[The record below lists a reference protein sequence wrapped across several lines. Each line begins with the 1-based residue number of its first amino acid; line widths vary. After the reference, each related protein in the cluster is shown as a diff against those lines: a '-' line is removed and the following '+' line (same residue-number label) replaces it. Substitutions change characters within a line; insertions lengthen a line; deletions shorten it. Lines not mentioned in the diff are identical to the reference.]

1 MPTWNHQSL
10 QSSTTCLDCQGSHDL
25 LSSLQLAM
33 GILHSIEVDRD
44 HLVAPPL
51 ALHRLE
57 LHENVAVIEE
67 KKQKDLILPRNLEK
81 FYKSSYF
88 PESDRSSL
96 PEFLEARYPWVG
108 ILGSQIRWHTCRG
121 KQGQPYLGEMDM
133 KQLPDYTFQED
144 MFVGKTSNQYLL
156 FDGFSFGSFVSKMG
170 NVIHGKRALQV
181 PGPGPDVLRIGNLES

>member
-1 MPTWNHQSL
+1 MSIIISCNIKLYHIQYHQNQKKFTWKSSSTNQQTCENMPTWNHQSL

-25 LSSLQLAM
+25 LLSLQLAM
-33 GILHSIEVDRD
+33 GIPHSIEVDRD

-57 LHENVAVIEE
+57 LHENVAVIEK

-96 PEFLEARYPWVG
+96 LEFLEARYPWVG
-108 ILGSQIRWHTCRG
+108 ILGSQIR
-121 KQGQPYLGEMDM
+121 
-133 KQLPDYTFQED
+133 
-144 MFVGKTSNQYLL
+144 
-156 FDGFSFGSFVSKMG
+156 
-170 NVIHGKRALQV
+170 
-181 PGPGPDVLRIGNLES
+181 

>member
-1 MPTWNHQSL
+1 
-10 QSSTTCLDCQGSHDL
+10 
-25 LSSLQLAM
+25 M

-88 PESDRSSL
+88 PESEPVL
-96 PEFLEARYPWVG
+96 PAGVSWGKIPMGRHPWKSNSV
-108 ILGSQIRWHTCRG
+108 T
-121 KQGQPYLGEMDM
+121 YL
-133 KQLPDYTFQED
+133 P
-144 MFVGKTSNQYLL
+144 
-156 FDGFSFGSFVSKMG
+156 
-170 NVIHGKRALQV
+170 R
-181 PGPGPDVLRIGNLES
+181 